1 MGLNTSK
8 TVHFILFIFSII
20 LYANTIQHGYVLD
33 DYSVITENI
42 VTQKGITAIPEIFI
56 HFYRYGHAEIG
67 DGLYRPLSVIM
78 FAIEWSIS
86 PNNSTLHHSVNIL
99 FYVLTIQILYIFL
112 LRILRNYSLIIPIS
126 VTLLFAAHPTHTEVV
141 ANIKSRDE
149 LMAFFFSILSLI
161 FSIKYIDYK
170 SNRSLCLSCL
180 FFLLALLSKETAI
193 LLVVLVPI
201 TLYFFSETSW
211 KTYLKPVLCYVTI
224 SLLFLILRHFALANN
239 GSSYEI
245 AVLEN
250 PLIQMSL
257 LERLPTTISILGQ
270 YLFLLFVPNELLY
283 DYSFNQIQIV
293 SYTNIYFIIT
303 LLIILF
309 LTTYTLYRLKKKD
322 VIAFGIIFFIL
333 TIALFSNIPLKIGS
347 IFSVRF
353 LYFPSLGFCIA
364 IPLLLNSLIT
374 RKETLSKNVVKNSF
388 AAQQNILVIIIAITS
403 LFSIK
408 TISRNSDWK
417 DNFKLFSADSKALR
431 NNAKAHLFLGIEYLK
446 KGEKE
451 TINSNKKIA
460 LIKHGIYELTWS
472 KTIYPYSIESWENLG
487 NAYQL
492 IHQND
497 SAIYYFKRAQ
507 KIDISSSNGNLGDI
521 YFDIKEYKNA
531 IQFYKKEIF
540 FHPKSVRAFN
550 NLGMT
555 YATIGDFDIALYY
568 LLKAIKIDPYNRD
581 VKLLVANVY
590 KAKGDEVNF
599 IKYYTL
605 ANQIIN

>member
-1 MGLNTSK
+1 M
-8 TVHFILFIFSII
+8 
-20 LYANTIQHGYVLD
+20 
-33 DYSVITENI
+33 
-42 VTQKGITAIPEIFI
+42 
-56 HFYRYGHAEIG
+56 
-67 DGLYRPLSVIM
+67 
-78 FAIEWSIS
+78 
-86 PNNSTLHHSVNIL
+86 LH
-99 FYVLTIQILYIFL
+99 Y
-112 LRILRNYSLIIPIS
+112 
-126 VTLLFAAHPTHTEVV
+126 
-141 ANIKSRDE
+141 
-149 LMAFFFSILSLI
+149 
-161 FSIKYIDYK
+161 
-170 SNRSLCLSCL
+170 
-180 FFLLALLSKETAI
+180 
-193 LLVVLVPI
+193 LV
-201 TLYFFSETSW
+201 
-211 KTYLKPVLCYVTI
+211 
-224 SLLFLILRHFALANN
+224 
-239 GSSYEI
+239 
-245 AVLEN
+245 
-250 PLIQMSL
+250 
-257 LERLPTTISILGQ
+257 
-270 YLFLLFVPNELLY
+270 
-283 DYSFNQIQIV
+283 
-293 SYTNIYFIIT
+293 
-303 LLIILF
+303 
-309 LTTYTLYRLKKKD
+309 
-322 VIAFGIIFFIL
+322 
-333 TIALFSNIPLKIGS
+333 
-347 IFSVRF
+347 
-353 LYFPSLGFCIA
+353 
-364 IPLLLNSLIT
+364 
-374 RKETLSKNVVKNSF
+374 
-388 AAQQNILVIIIAITS
+388 
-403 LFSIK
+403 
-408 TISRNSDWK
+408 
-417 DNFKLFSADSKALR
+417 
-431 NNAKAHLFLGIEYLK
+431 LFLGIEYLK